1 MGTFAASL
9 PRGGR
14 TGVRSGRALRLVN
27 HACSVLAVLALV
39 LLALVLLLRLAGYRP
54 LIDYSDSMRPAI
66 NAGDLLISHG
76 APAQS
81 IRPGEIVSFSD
92 RALQGRLVT
101 HRVIAIHAE
110 RRRLYFLTRGD
121 ANAVPEHWSIAT
133 TGTVAKVDLRIPE
146 VGWAAAW
153 LNSGLGRMATLSLLA
168 LVLGAALLR
177 RRIWRA

>member
-1 MGTFAASL
+1 MGAFAASQ
-9 PRGGR
+9 PRSGR
-14 TGVRSGRALRLVN
+14 TSVRPGRALRLAD
-27 HACSVLAVLALV
+27 HACSVLAALALV
-39 LLALVLLLRLAGYRP
+39 LLALVLLLSLAGYRP

-92 RALQGRLVT
+92 RFLQGRLVT

-110 RRRLYFLTRGD
+110 HQRLYFLTRGD
-121 ANAVPEHWSIAT
+121 ANAVPERWSIT
-133 TGTVAKVDLRIPE
+133 RTGTVAKVDLRIPE

-153 LNSGLGRMATLSLLA
+153 LNSGLGRTATLSLLA

-177 RRIWRA
+177 RIWRA

>member
-1 MGTFAASL
+1 MGALAASL
-9 PRGGR
+9 PRTGR
-14 TGVRSGRALRLVN
+14 ARVRPGRALRLLD
-27 HACSVLAVLALV
+27 HACSALAALALA
-39 LLALVLLLRLAGYRP
+39 LLALVLLLHLAGYRP
-54 LIDYSDSMRPAI
+54 LIDYSNSMRPAI

-81 IRPGEIVSFSD
+81 IHPGEIVSFSD

-101 HRVIAIHAE
+101 HRVIAIHTQDQ
-110 RRRLYFLTRGD
+110 RLYFLTRGD
-121 ANAVPEHWSIAT
+121 ANAAAERWSIAR

-153 LNSGLGRMATLSLLA
+153 LNSGLARTATLSLLA

-177 RRIWRA
+177 RIWRA